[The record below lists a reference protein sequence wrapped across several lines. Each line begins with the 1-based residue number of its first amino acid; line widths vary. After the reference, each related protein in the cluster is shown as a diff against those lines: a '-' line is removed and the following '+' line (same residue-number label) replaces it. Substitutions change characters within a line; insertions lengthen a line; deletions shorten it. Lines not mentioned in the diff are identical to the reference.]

1 MIQRA
6 STIICALGLSL
17 GAVSGLAACGKGE
30 EAAKAAAEQAQAT
43 ATQAAA
49 AANEAADKAKAAAA
63 AAEAEAKAAAQKLV
77 DEKKASLKTE
87 LEAGIA
93 AFDRKVTYL
102 KEKAEKLP
110 KAAKKKAD
118 EAIAAYDGAKASALA
133 LLPTIDTLPDVP
145 SLAEVSGKISA
156 ALAEAGAKLNDAE
169 AAALPKKK

>member
-1 MIQRA
+1 MIHRA
-6 STIICALGLSL
+6 SSIICALGLSL

-30 EAAKAAAEQAQAT
+30 EAVKAAAEQAQAT

-49 AANEAADKAKAAAA
+49 AANDAADKAKAAAA
-63 AAEAEAKAAAQKLV
+63 EAEAQAKEAAQKLV
-77 DEKKASLKTE
+77 VEKKASLKTE

-133 LLPTIDTLPDVP
+133 LPTIDALPDVS
-145 SLAEVSGKISA
+145 SLADVTGKIST